1 MLRALCYSL
10 LIPIRRF
17 PAPSV
22 TSLISATKRCARM
35 SMRMSSTVSSS
46 SAAVDPSLLAQAWS
60 PQLMALEEEQQQQ
73 QQLQPKIVQATARSI
88 PLLED
93 VSSVPFV
100 CRYRTDVIAPLTT
113 RQVHF
118 LFHLVSKHASL
129 ASQRKRLLEV
139 LDTEKNDVIYRRVL
153 TSTSKS
159 ELEDL
164 YAPYKPPSKGS
175 ILERIQKD
183 HPKLVEEVDALW
195 GNANAYNNDNVSVQS
210 LQPRDALV
218 HLLATKI
225 AGEPEIVHVI
235 LGELERHC
243 RVKTT
248 IATTATKTTKSAA
261 KSDKKQANNNN
272 DEQQKYQNYEDFSG
286 HLAYLKD
293 HQVLA
298 IRRGVNQ
305 KALKMGYE
313 MDGIKMERSI
323 QYHLHKSVLARSG
336 GMWKQKQ
343 WNVLLEESVHDAW
356 TRLLRRRGTSRLWG
370 RKCKVAEERAMHVF
384 EKNLFDA
391 LLSPPRHPACF
402 VLALDPGF
410 QAGIKCAILDPDG
423 KVVALETVQFLGT
436 NKSERAVDQFSGMLS
451 TIQHHQQ
458 QSGNNEKVVVAL
470 GNGKGTR
477 EARALIEQAAAK
489 AATTAI
495 IMDIQLVNEAG
506 ASVWSVTQ
514 AAKEEFPAEQAAAI
528 AAISIGRRLQNP
540 LHELIKVPP
549 RSLGLGMY
557 QHDLSEKELDDKLH
571 LTSVDAVATVGVDV
585 NTCSLEILQKVP
597 GLTKMATKIVKA
609 RPLSQRKDLLN
620 VSGLGPKTFES
631 CAGFCRIASSNEALD
646 ATLVHPE
653 SYELA
658 RWLLKTFGWEVS
670 EAPNDIP
677 PQNERATKWEST
689 LKKASN
695 KFGVSE
701 ERVLAVLENLID
713 SMTQM
718 DPRLREPTGSADP
731 VSKAG
736 SIDGCVL
743 LSPELDD
750 LTALE
755 KVTPVRGIIG
765 TIRNIADFGAF
776 VDFGGHSDGLLHTS
790 KLGPVKLL
798 SFLIGQQLG
807 VDILDVNNGKV
818 SLGLAGLGLDP
829 SPRGARGASGPI
841 GASQKRTFSSSSAR
855 SGKSSKRPSGAKKRS
870 SGPGRDYRPAPQK
883 RRKTAY

>member
-1 MLRALCYSL
+1 
-10 LIPIRRF
+10 
-17 PAPSV
+17 
-22 TSLISATKRCARM
+22 M
-35 SMRMSSTVSSS
+35 SSSSTV
-46 SAAVDPSLLAQAWS
+46 VDPSLLAQAWS
-60 PQLMALEEEQQQQ
+60 PQLMALEEEEK
-73 QQLQPKIVQATARSI
+73 QQLSQSQSKVVQATARSI

-113 RQVHF
+113 RQVHY

-139 LDTEKNDVIYRRVL
+139 LSIQQDNKDGVVYRRVL

-183 HPKLVEEVDALW
+183 HPALVEKVDALW
-195 GNANAYNNDNVSVQS
+195 GNANATNNVKVQS
-210 LQPRDALV
+210 LQPREALV
-218 HLLATKI
+218 HLMATKI

-235 LGELERHC
+235 LGELEKHC

-248 IATTATKTTKSAA
+248 IVAPTKTTGAAKSA
-261 KSDKKQANNNN
+261 KSDKKQTNTNNG
-272 DEQQKYQNYEDFSG
+272 EQTKYHNYEDFSG

-313 MDGIKMERSI
+313 MDSTKMERSI
-323 QYHLHKSVLARSG
+323 LYHLHKSVLARNSG
-336 GMWKQKQ
+336 GVWKQKQ
-343 WNVLLEESVHDAW
+343 WQVLLEESVHDAW

-370 RKCKVAEERAMHVF
+370 RKCKVAEERAMQVF

-423 KVVALETVQFLGT
+423 KVVSLETVQFLGS
-436 NKSERAVDQFSGMLS
+436 NKSERAVDQFAGMLS
-451 TIQHHQQ
+451 SIQQRQQ
-458 QSGNNEKVVVAL
+458 KSVNSSEEKIVVAL

-477 EARALIEQAAAK
+477 EARGLIEQAAAK
-489 AATTAI
+489 AATTTI

-609 RPLSQRKDLLN
+609 RPLSQRKDLLS

-631 CAGFCRIASSNEALD
+631 CAGFCRIAGSKEALD

-670 EAPNDIP
+670 ETPKDIP
-677 PQNERATKWEST
+677 SQSERATRWEST

-695 KFGVSE
+695 KFGISE
-701 ERVLAVLENLID
+701 ERVLAVIENLID

-718 DPRLREPTGSADP
+718 DPRLREPTGGAHP

-736 SIDGCVL
+736 SVDGCVL

-750 LTALE
+750 LNALE
-755 KVTPVRGIIG
+755 KVTPVRGIIA

-776 VDFGGHSDGLLHTS
+776 VDFGGQSDGLLHTS
-790 KLGPVKLL
+790 KLGPVKLQ
-798 SFLIGQQLG
+798 SFLIGQQVG

-829 SPRGARGASGPI
+829 SPRGPRGAIRPNNGT
-841 GASQKRTFSSSSAR
+841 SQKRTFSSSSGR
-855 SGKSSKRPSGAKKRS
+855 SGKSGKRPSEAKKRIG
-870 SGPGRDYRPAPQK
+870 GPSRDDRPGPPK
-883 RRKTAY
+883 RRKTAS

>member
-1 MLRALCYSL
+1 MLRALCYGL

-17 PAPSV
+17 PARSR
-22 TSLISATKRCARM
+22 SSALVSSTKRYM
-35 SMRMSSTVSSS
+35 SMSMSSS

-60 PQLMALEEEQQQQ
+60 PQLMALEEEE
-73 QQLQPKIVQATARSI
+73 QQLSQLARQSQSKIVHATARSI

-93 VSSVPFV
+93 VASVPFV

-139 LDTEKNDVIYRRVL
+139 LEKEKKDGIIFKRVL

-175 ILERIQKD
+175 ILERIQKE
-183 HPKLVEEVDALW
+183 HPKLVEQVDALW
-195 GNANAYNNDNVSVQS
+195 GNGNAKAYANLSVQS
-210 LQPRDALV
+210 LQPREALI
-218 HLLATKI
+218 HLIATKI
-225 AGEPEIVHVI
+225 AGEPEIVQMI
-235 LGELERHC
+235 LGELEKYC

-248 IATTATKTTKSAA
+248 IIAATATAKG
-261 KSDKKQANNNN
+261 KSDKKPINN
-272 DEQQKYQNYEDFSG
+272 DEQAKYQNYEDFSG
-286 HLAYLKD
+286 HLSYLKD

-313 MDGIKMERSI
+313 MDGAKMERSVH
-323 QYHLHKSVLARSG
+323 YHLYKSVLAKNG
-336 GMWKQKQ
+336 NMWKQKQ
-343 WNVLLEESVHDAW
+343 WNILLEESVHDAW

-370 RKCKVAEERAMHVF
+370 RKCKVAEERAMQVF

-410 QAGIKCAILDPDG
+410 QAGIKCAVLDPDG
-423 KVVALETVQFLGT
+423 KVIALETVQFLGS
-436 NKSERAVDQFSGMLS
+436 NKSERAVDQFAGMLS
-451 TIQHHQQ
+451 SIQQ
-458 QSGNNEKVVVAL
+458 QQQQNGNSSDERIVVAL

-477 EARALIEQAAAK
+477 EARGLIEQAAAK

-631 CAGFCRIASSNEALD
+631 CAGFCRVTASKEALD

-670 EAPNDIP
+670 ETPKDIP
-677 PQNERATKWEST
+677 PQSERATKWEST

-701 ERVLAVLENLID
+701 DRVLAVIENLID

-718 DPRLREPTGSADP
+718 DPRLREPTGAARV

-736 SIDGCVL
+736 SVDGCVL

-755 KVTPVRGIIG
+755 KVTPVRGIIA

-776 VDFGGHSDGLLHTS
+776 VDFGGQSDGLLHTS
-790 KLGPVKLL
+790 KLGPVKLQ
-798 SFLIGQQLG
+798 SFLIGQSVG

-818 SLGLAGLGLDP
+818 SLGLAGLGLNP
-829 SPRGARGASGPI
+829 SPRGPRGASRPNNGT
-841 GASQKRTFSSSSAR
+841 SQKRTFSSTSAR
-855 SGKSSKRPSGAKKRS
+855 SGKSSKRPPVAKKRS
-870 SGPGRDYRPAPQK
+870 AGPSRDDRPGPPK
-883 RRKTAY
+883 RRKTAS